1 MKISKYLGCFLKDLF
16 ATCGC
21 LMVITSLFL
30 TIYSTETIDSSV
42 LFQIILVGLSYT
54 FFKFA
59 LVNKYELGKKA
70 HMISFAICFILAD
83 MPIVI
88 WLWLFS
94 PSKIVD
100 INVLLAY
107 IIIILL
113 VKGMVF
119 AMMYIDG
126 NKQAKQ
132 LNEKLSEYKEGGTE

>member
-1 MKISKYLGCFLKDLF
+1 MKISKYVGYFLKDFF
-16 ATCGC
+16 AACGC
-21 LMVITSLFL
+21 LMAVTSLFL
-30 TIYSTETIDSSV
+30 TIYSTEIINSS
-42 LFQIILVGLSYT
+42 ILLQLILLGLSYT

-59 LVNKYELGKKA
+59 LFNKYELGKKA
-70 HMISFAICFILAD
+70 HMISFAICFMLAD

-107 IIIILL
+107 IIIILI

-132 LNEKLSEYKEGGTE
+132 INEKLSENKKG